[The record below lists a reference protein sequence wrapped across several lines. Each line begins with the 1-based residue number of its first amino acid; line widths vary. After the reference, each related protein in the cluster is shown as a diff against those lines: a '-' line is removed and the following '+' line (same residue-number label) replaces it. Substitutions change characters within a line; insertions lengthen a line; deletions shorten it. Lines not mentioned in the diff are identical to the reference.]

1 VDWTIVYYSEALQEE
16 ILAMPAGFLGRYLR
30 YTDRMEVYGPD
41 LGMPHTRAMGDGLF
55 ELRLKAPE
63 GIARVLYCTL
73 VGRKIMVLHQFI
85 KKTDRTP
92 LKELNTARRRMK
104 EIKHAHTQRT

>member
-1 VDWTIVYYSEALQEE
+1 MDWAIVYYSEALQEE

-85 KKTDRTP
+85 KKKDRTP

-104 EIKHAHTQRT
+104 EAKHAHTQGT